1 MIGKEEWGPWIEHDG
16 GYAPYLAGVWVE
28 GDTLVG
34 ILSGYTVVDTF
45 IDREQWRVEDGQG
58 ESWNWAN
65 WPEFGKIIRY
75 RIRKPRALM
84 DLIELVENLPA
95 PVGPKVD
102 A

>member
-1 MIGKEEWGPWIEHDG
+1 MSDKEEWEEWQIHDG
-16 GYAPYLAGVWVE
+16 KGCPCVGKFVRAVFLDGSQMDAIAGSYPAGPPQIFGSSWVW
-28 GDTLVG
+28 G
-34 ILSGYTVVDTF
+34 SGA
-45 IDREQWRVEDGQG
+45 ID
-58 ESWNWAN
+58 
-65 WPEFGKIIRY
+65 IIRY